1 MEELRMGG
9 LLHKCTKQEIFHL
22 SKCIH
27 KVKRLNISGIG
38 MTFDGLKQLSEAI
51 INLNEPVCIVFYVPF
66 AKNLNK
72 QKPGKIHRR

>member
-9 LLHKCTKQEIFHL
+9 LFHEFNNQEIFHL

-51 INLNEPVCIVFYVPF
+51 IHLNKSVCIAFYVPF
-66 AKNLNK
+66 T
-72 QKPGKIHRR
+72 KI

>member
-9 LLHKCTKQEIFHL
+9 LFHEFNHQEIFHL

-27 KVKRLNISGIG
+27 KVKRLDIFGPR
-38 MTFDGLKQLSEAI
+38 MTFDKLKQLSEAI

-66 AKNLNK
+66 AKNLN
-72 QKPGKIHRR
+72 QKTW